1 MRYRLN
7 AIKEA
12 RKLIAKDPFSGA
24 ASTLADLVLSLEADT
39 PFQLERLYALGLND
53 FELALQILKQWRLDR
68 YYAGKA
74 KLYDFALQLRQLDG
88 EPRSD

>member
-1 MRYRLN
+1 MN

-12 RKLIAKDPFSGA
+12 RKLIAKDPFSEPA
-24 ASTLADLVLSLEADT
+24 QTLADLVLSLEADT

-74 KLYDFALQLRQLDG
+74 KLYDFALQLRALDRQ
-88 EPRSD
+88 PA